1 MEREGDME
9 RGEGEEE
16 GEEKQRIHMCAEETV
31 FLVSNVLV
39 VNPYEPVCHS
49 IHFLWW
55 RRKM

>member
-1 MEREGDME
+1 MKEKQE